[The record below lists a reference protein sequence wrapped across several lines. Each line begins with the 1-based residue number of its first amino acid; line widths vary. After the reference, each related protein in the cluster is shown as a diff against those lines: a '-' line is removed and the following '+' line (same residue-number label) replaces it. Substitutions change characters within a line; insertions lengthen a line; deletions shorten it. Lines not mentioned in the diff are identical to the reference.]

1 MVLIQLPLHIDPN
14 MDIHIFIHSKII
26 MIITAITHKNNLIYI
41 FFPV

>member
-14 MDIHIFIHSKII
+14 MDIHIFIYSKII
-26 MIITAITHKNNLIYI
+26 MILTAITHRNNIIYT